1 MMTEASERGVAFTCE
16 VCGWHTTDRVEAVWH
31 AMRAHSGAA
40 GGLVWPGGVDPG
52 QAWRDMI
59 GGAIKAS
66 TPKERKT
73 ND

>member
-1 MMTEASERGVAFTCE
+1 MMTEASERGVAFVCE

-31 AMRAHSGAA
+31 
-40 GGLVWPGGVDPG
+40 PG